1 MSGGQIMVIMIILIV
16 SIASIFKARY
26 QALNGGADRNL
37 GRGSRGRQVF
47 SDGYDQ
53 SPETDHSPRELELEN
68 EVIALRKRLEVLER
82 ITTDANSSDRLRS
95 QQVADEIESL
105 RDR

>member
-26 QALNGGADRNL
+26 QAMHGDSGARSA
-37 GRGSRGRQVF
+37 RKSRGRQV
-47 SDGYDQ
+47 SGGSYDQ
-53 SPETDHSPRELELEN
+53 LSDDEHTPRELELES
-68 EVIALRKRLEVLER
+68 EVTALRKRLEVLER